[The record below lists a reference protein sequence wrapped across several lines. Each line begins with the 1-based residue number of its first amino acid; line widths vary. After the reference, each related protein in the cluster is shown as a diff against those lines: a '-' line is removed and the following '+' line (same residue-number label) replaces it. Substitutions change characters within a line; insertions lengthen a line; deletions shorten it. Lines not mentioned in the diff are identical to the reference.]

1 MKISFSEG
9 DIIANQR
16 EIVIRLSN
24 KSKTTLQAEV
34 DAITL
39 IGGANVIN
47 AVGSGAKWSV
57 KLDDEAQLQQLAEE
71 VGIAVE
77 CY

>member
-71 VGIAVE
+71 IGIAVE
-77 CY
+77 YY

>member
-24 KSKTTLQAEV
+24 KSRTTLQAEV

-47 AVGSGAKWSV
+47 AVGSGVKWSV
-57 KLDDEAQLQQLAEE
+57 KLDDEVQLQQLAEE
-71 VGIAVE
+71 IGIAVE
-77 CY
+77 YY

>member
-24 KSKTTLQAEV
+24 KSRTTLQAEV

-71 VGIAVE
+71 IGIAVE
-77 CY
+77 HY

>member
-77 CY
+77 YY

>member
-71 VGIAVE
+71 IGIAIE
-77 CY
+77 YY

>member
-16 EIVIRLSN
+16 EMVIRLSN
-24 KSKTTLQAEV
+24 KSRTTLQAEV

-57 KLDDEAQLQQLAEE
+57 KLDDEVQLQQLAEE
-71 VGIAVE
+71 IGIAVE
-77 CY
+77 YY

>member
-1 MKISFSEG
+1 MKMSFSEG

-16 EIVIRLSN
+16 EIVIRLGNTSRI
-24 KSKTTLQAEV
+24 TLQAEV
-34 DAITL
+34 DALTL

-57 KLDDEAQLQQLAEE
+57 KLDSKEQLQQLADEIG
-71 VGIAVE
+71 VAVE
-77 CY
+77 YY

>member
-39 IGGANVIN
+39 IGGVNVIN

-77 CY
+77 YY

>member
-24 KSKTTLQAEV
+24 KSRTTLQAEV

-71 VGIAVE
+71 IGIAVE
-77 CY
+77 YY

>member
-57 KLDDEAQLQQLAEE
+57 KLDDEEQLQQLAEE
-71 VGIAVE
+71 IGIAIE
-77 CY
+77 YY

>member
-24 KSKTTLQAEV
+24 KSRTTLQAEV

-57 KLDDEAQLQQLAEE
+57 KLDDEVQLQQLAEE
-71 VGIAVE
+71 IGIAVE
-77 CY
+77 YY